1 MTKEQFIK
9 EIFEIAFGETV
20 LTQELLH
27 QEDYQTVVNK
37 IMEYSDNALKW
48 RGERMTNEDLYWW
61 RVQRLWTM
69 YSSITDD
76 LVYKAMWERKLK
88 ELL

>member
-48 RGERMTNEDLYWW
+48 EE
-61 RVQRLWTM
+61 
-69 YSSITDD
+69 
-76 LVYKAMWERKLK
+76 K
-88 ELL
+88 E

>member
-9 EIFEIAFGETV
+9 EIFEIAFGETR
-20 LTQELLH
+20 LTQELLD

-48 RGERMTNEDLYWW
+48 EE
-61 RVQRLWTM
+61 
-69 YSSITDD
+69 
-76 LVYKAMWERKLK
+76 K
-88 ELL
+88 

>member
-9 EIFEIAFGETV
+9 EIFEIAFGETG
-20 LTQELLH
+20 LTQELLD

-48 RGERMTNEDLYWW
+48 EENE
-61 RVQRLWTM
+61 
-69 YSSITDD
+69 
-76 LVYKAMWERKLK
+76 
-88 ELL
+88 